1 VDAVFP
7 QFQKISIMHLDGSA
21 ESAYEVK
28 PLGNSRCKWALVWKA
43 EKKGKKREQQQ
54 RLKGF

>member
-1 VDAVFP
+1 
-7 QFQKISIMHLDGSA
+7 MHLDGSA